1 LLRIGF
7 DGRALTSP
15 AAGVRRYASELL
27 RGMMA
32 LGDAIQLVIVGGAE
46 SAAVPAGCQRITE
59 PPHPPT
65 NAGWSIVG
73 LPWAAR
79 RGRVDVLHSPAYTGP
94 FWSAM
99 PIVLTIHDVSYARHP
114 EWFPYR
120 RDAVRRAFYRRCA
133 LSATAI
139 ITDSEFSAG
148 EIRAAYGV
156 EPSRITVVPLGVNR
170 SHAKTPDATTGDLP
184 AGVRP
189 PFLLHVG
196 DLHER
201 RNLPTVV
208 KALLDARR
216 LGGPL
221 SSLTLVMAGVDHG
234 VGDGLM
240 EQAARGGAAGSVVRL
255 GRVDEEQLWTM
266 YRKAAALV
274 YPSLYE
280 GFGLPLLEAMACG
293 TPVIAARAAS
303 IPEVVGSAG
312 VLVDPMDVARWTEA
326 IARVITDPDLRDS
339 LKDQGLERAALYSWE
354 RTARSTI
361 EVYRWAA
368 RRA

>member
-1 LLRIGF
+1 M
-7 DGRALTSP
+7 
-15 AAGVRRYASELL
+15 V
-27 RGMMA
+27 
-32 LGDAIQLVIVGGAE
+32 
-46 SAAVPAGCQRITE
+46 
-59 PPHPPT
+59 
-65 NAGWSIVG
+65 
-73 LPWAAR
+73 
-79 RGRVDVLHSPAYTGP
+79 
-94 FWSAM
+94 
-99 PIVLTIHDVSYARHP
+99 
-114 EWFPYR
+114 
-120 RDAVRRAFYRRCA
+120 
-133 LSATAI
+133 
-139 ITDSEFSAG
+139 
-148 EIRAAYGV
+148 
-156 EPSRITVVPLGVNR
+156 
-170 SHAKTPDATTGDLP
+170 
-184 AGVRP
+184 
-189 PFLLHVG
+189 
-196 DLHER
+196 
-201 RNLPTVV
+201 
-208 KALLDARR
+208 
-216 LGGPL
+216 
-221 SSLTLVMAGVDHG
+221 
-234 VGDGLM
+234 
-240 EQAARGGAAGSVVRL
+240 QAARGGAAGSVVRL